1 MARGLAV
8 ITAGLI
14 IPDKEHDPMNQ
25 IEELEGEVVAYYI
38 EKLKTARRDKQNR
51 YYRGVVIPCLVDAVI
66 DRGVK
71 LIGRGQKARNQ
82 VHFQMRMKYLMEE
95 VEDNGK
101 IIQMAGS
108 TTDLSDEEFSD
119 YIFLICELL
128 REVYSYVVPEPKE
141 KF

>member
-1 MARGLAV
+1 MPRGIAV
-8 ITAGLI
+8 ITDGI
-14 IPDKEHDPMNQ
+14 IHPDPKYDSMNE

-38 EKLKTARRDKQNR
+38 EKLTTARRDKQNR

-66 DRGVK
+66 DSGVK
-71 LIGRGQKARNQ
+71 LVGRGQKARNQ
-82 VHFQMRMKYLMEE
+82 MHMQMKMRFLMEE

-128 REVYSYVVPEPKE
+128 RDVYNYIVPEPNE